1 MMNILDFVHSQ
12 KLPAVPFKYNKGKNG
27 KYSPARSG
35 FQNFTYEESKKV
47 IEDEGLKNGLLIIN
61 KNKYIV
67 FDTDTIE
74 AHGLINKFIEVYKL
88 TQYFKT
94 PSYSHVL
101 DKKLYYKN
109 HYYFKVGS
117 NTSQEKEFLEIFKNT
132 KINVLV
138 NGLDILNEKTA
149 EHKKTLFNP
158 EKAGFIPDEML
169 KYFVDRCHKDKIES
183 NKAEYKKDK
192 LNLTEINFLLESLK
206 DYRANDYIEWRNIGL
221 ILKSAG
227 CDITLFNTFSKN
239 SPKYNK
245 EVVEKFYNNIT
256 PIKGGL
262 GLGTLIYYCKID
274 NPERYEE
281 YKKLFNKDKK
291 DNYLEVKEDFEKD
304 KFKVMNPLS
313 FCYLLNG
320 EFIQCNKQTFKDT
333 FENVNYEKKLKDN
346 KIKKVNFVR
355 RWLTDE
361 TLKTYDKLDF
371 LPKAKTPPNVYNTFT
386 GFEVDK
392 KEVELDF
399 KESLIYKH
407 IYSLICNE
415 DEKTFNFFMM
425 WLSNRVKNPCKL
437 PNVSIVL
444 RSEEGSGK
452 GCFLNYFGKKIL
464 GSEYYLNTQKIGD
477 ILGKFNEP
485 SKHKILI
492 VLNEIKEHEGKYY
505 KEELK
510 EIITEDEI
518 LIQAKGINQK
528 KERNTAGFIF
538 TTNNFDIVGAD
549 KNDRRYSFI
558 SVNDSK
564 KDDEEYFKKLMDEM
578 DSGKYD
584 KSFYNYLI
592 SLDSDNFNFKKE
604 RPESEYKKQ
613 VNYLNTEPLK
623 RFIIELYNDE
633 KLKEQVKGETVIED
647 YKDWLYSES
656 INIKVNSQRV
666 GIDLKR
672 YNLIT
677 GVDRKKVKGKKIR
690 FYNFNLS
697 YIKTLTADFVDL

>member
-1 MMNILDFVHSQ
+1 MNILEFVHSQ

-35 FQNFTYEESKKV
+35 FQNFSYEESKKV

-74 AHGLINKFIEVYKL
+74 AHGLINKFIEAFKL
-88 TQYFKT
+88 TKYFKT

-101 DKKLYYKN
+101 DKNLYYKN

-117 NTSQEKEFLEIFKNT
+117 NTTQEKEFLEIFKNT

-169 KYFVDRCHKDKIES
+169 EYFINRYHKDKIES
-183 NKAEYKKDK
+183 DKVEYKNNK
-192 LNLTEINFLLESLK
+192 LNEIEINFLLESLK
-206 DYRANDYIEWRNIGL
+206 DFRANDYIEWRNIAL
-221 ILKSAG
+221 ILKNAG
-227 CDITLFNTFSKN
+227 CDITLFNIFSKR

-245 EVVEKFYNNIT
+245 EDVEKFYNNIT

-281 YKKLFNKDKK
+281 YKKQFLKK
-291 DNYLEVKEDFEKD
+291 DNYQEVKEDFEKN

-320 EFIQCNKQTFKDT
+320 EFIECNKQTFKDT
-333 FENVNYEKKLKDN
+333 FENVNYEKKNKDN

-361 TLKTYDKLDF
+361 TLKTYEKIDF
-371 LPKAKTPPNVYNTFT
+371 LPKAETSPNVYNTFT
-386 GFEVDK
+386 GFKVEKKDVD
-392 KEVELDF
+392 LDF
-399 KESLIYKH
+399 KQSLIYKH

-425 WLSNRVKNPCKL
+425 WLSNRVKNPSKL

-444 RSEEGSGK
+444 QGEEGSGK
-452 GCFLNYFGKKIL
+452 SCFFDYFGREIL
-464 GSEYYLNTQKIGD
+464 GGQYYLNTQKID
-477 ILGKFNEP
+477 DVLGKFNAP
-485 SKHKILI
+485 SKNKILI

-505 KEELK
+505 KEQLK
-510 EIITEDEI
+510 EIITEKEI
-518 LIQAKGINQK
+518 LIQSKGKDQRK
-528 KERNTAGFIF
+528 QRNTTGIIF
-538 TTNNFDIVGAD
+538 TTNNFDIVKAD
-549 KNDRRYSFI
+549 KNDRRYAFI
-558 SVNDSK
+558 AMNNSK
-564 KDDEEYFKKLMDEM
+564 KNDNEYFKKLFEQME
-578 DSGKYD
+578 SGKYD

-592 SLDSDNFNFKKE
+592 NLDSDNFDFKAE

-623 RFIIELYNDE
+623 RFIIELFNDE
-633 KLKEQVKGETVIED
+633 KLKEQEKGEKIIED
-647 YKDWLYSES
+647 YKEWLYSES
-656 INIKVNSQRV
+656 ININVNSQRV

-672 YNLIT
+672 YNLIS
-677 GVDRKKVKGKKIR
+677 GVDRKKIKGKKTK

-697 YIKTLTADFVDL
+697 YIKTLTADFIDL